1 MMFLHVVRVFL
12 QLIIYIKPI
21 TSQASS
27 TTFRPIK
34 NDATIVGIEPFQ
46 TQRTFSITECY
57 LACLQ
62 QTDERCF
69 YVEVANVNEAWSCK
83 LFRFFTEDIK
93 KYLKPLKGSNIG
105 ASPYMK
111 TRPLDCVDAKQ
122 HGVDKNAVYS
132 ITTMKGGSP
141 TNVYCDM
148 TTDGGGWIVIQRRID
163 GSVNFNRGW
172 SDYKNGFGDVNGEYW
187 LGNEFVHQYTKMY
200 QTEMKIEAVAFDGVN
215 ASTKLQNFTLSDEAS
230 KYIFEYD
237 SCSGLC
243 YNFANMKGMNFTTSD
258 QDNDQYENTNCA
270 LKYFG
275 GWWFIKCFEIYFNGK
290 YSNVETVVEIST
302 GIHWLDFRYYDK
314 SLKEAKMMIRR
325 IQ

>member
-1 MMFLHVVRVFL
+1 MFLHVVRVFL

-62 QTDERCF
+62 QADERCF

-237 SCSGLC
+237 SCSRLC
-243 YNFANMKGMNFTTSD
+243 DDFVGIKGMKFTTSD
-258 QDNDQYENTNCA
+258 QDNDLINGGNCA
-270 LKYFG
+270 STYFG
-275 GWWFIKCFEIYFNGK
+275 GWWFKGCFLMYFNGK
-290 YSNVETVVEIST
+290 YSNVEQVVKSSR
-302 GIHWLDFRYYDK
+302 IHWNNFRNHYK
-314 SLKEAKMMIRR
+314 SLKETKMMIRR